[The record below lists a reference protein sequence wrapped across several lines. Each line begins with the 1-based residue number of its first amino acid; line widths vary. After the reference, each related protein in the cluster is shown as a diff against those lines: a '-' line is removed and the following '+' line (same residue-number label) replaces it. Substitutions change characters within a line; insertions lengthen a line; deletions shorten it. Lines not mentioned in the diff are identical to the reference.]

1 MITTR
6 TARMTKDPV
15 KTPTRVCTLTPPAW
29 WLVCRWD
36 STTEEDVGPVTS
48 VLAFRG
54 RELMV
59 VVVVEVVVVVVGR
72 HSGATGSPS
81 NLKDD
86 IITIPYLLS
95 SPTCYS

>member
-1 MITTR
+1 
-6 TARMTKDPV
+6 MTKDPV
-15 KTPTRVCTLTPPAW
+15 KTPTRVCTLTPPPA

-48 VLAFRG
+48 VLAFPG
-54 RELMV
+54 RELV
-59 VVVVEVVVVVVGR
+59 VVLEVVVVVGR

-86 IITIPYLLS
+86 VITIPLLIIIS
-95 SPTCYS
+95 DLLQLMIK